1 MYEGLLCP
9 GGFELNQSKDG
20 CIPIKFDCDPGYII
34 NDAKTACVPE
44 PGSAVPFPFLL
55 LALLICLLVLGSYL
69 KDKQATKV
77 LTNLIALIGSLEIIM
92 YVMMVVYA
100 YALGETVI
108 LILVLIGLF
117 GLVAT
122 NILFVSY
129 LKQQI
134 LLKDQVFVKWLHF
147 FPKTSTWVPI
157 LSLLVNFKVGR
168 MFYSGFYGLEST
180 LARFG
185 RANKFFYLLK
195 ISSALAI
202 LSYIFIFI
210 ADLLILSWVAWGY
223 QLSILAIETLVIG
236 LAVLIMTYFELRKG
250 ANALLNTQGA
260 EFAMIKPNKSGQVK
274 VMGVAEDD
282 DYDQGIPDIDEDTLI
297 RSKIK
302 TEQLEIGLRQQAL
315 SRILNQVGGHPTEKG
330 VDLTDCL
337 TKFDPERIKMRRCFS
352 LSGIDSDESWVA
364 EGPDPDEGAAAL
376 AADSRAA
383 PGYGDLDGDEPR
395 ARRYSFPLSPTR

>member
-1 MYEGLLCP
+1 MQIYNPELRVCERCEPTCTKCAGTTDTCTECKPGYVLNFDQTCKPACSAPNQTAIDGVCQACEEPCFQCEGSVSTCKTCIPDYALYLGTKCVQYCPEKYETTDNVCVYEGLLCP

-117 GLVAT
+117 GLVAA
-122 NILFVSY
+122 NILFVGY

-157 LSLLVNFKVGR
+157 LSLLVNFKVG
-168 MFYSGFYGLEST
+168 
-180 LARFG
+180 
-185 RANKFFYLLK
+185 
-195 ISSALAI
+195 
-202 LSYIFIFI
+202 
-210 ADLLILSWVAWGY
+210 
-223 QLSILAIETLVIG
+223 
-236 LAVLIMTYFELRKG
+236 
-250 ANALLNTQGA
+250 
-260 EFAMIKPNKSGQVK
+260 
-274 VMGVAEDD
+274 
-282 DYDQGIPDIDEDTLI
+282 
-297 RSKIK
+297 
-302 TEQLEIGLRQQAL
+302 
-315 SRILNQVGGHPTEKG
+315 
-330 VDLTDCL
+330 
-337 TKFDPERIKMRRCFS
+337 
-352 LSGIDSDESWVA
+352 
-364 EGPDPDEGAAAL
+364 
-376 AADSRAA
+376 
-383 PGYGDLDGDEPR
+383 
-395 ARRYSFPLSPTR
+395 